1 MPRLD
6 DKYQNFINTQQEK
19 TGAEMEEVLLQEFKL
34 NNNDIPYQPKPNIN
48 NSINNIN
55 NNNIENNN
63 MINNTNFNNNGNQK
77 QQFFNQSINN
87 KNTNTQLNPNE
98 ITSKINQHQIKFKEN
113 AEFIRNTV
121 TESLTMHIKE
131 EEYLQSLLDSDSHL
145 LKSLVEDVEK
155 IERNIAII
163 SNRNKDIK
171 NQIVEYRR
179 KINMEK
185 DNLVKASK
193 KLYDQT
199 NELINSKGNLFILN
213 LY

>member
-1 MPRLD
+1 LPRLD